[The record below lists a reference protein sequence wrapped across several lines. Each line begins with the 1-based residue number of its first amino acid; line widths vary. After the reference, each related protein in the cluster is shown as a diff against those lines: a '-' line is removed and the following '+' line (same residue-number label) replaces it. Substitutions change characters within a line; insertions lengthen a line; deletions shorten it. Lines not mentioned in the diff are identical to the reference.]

1 MNLNNILSE
10 NNKTISDLEKYLKS
24 KIKEQ
29 SKLYNENFHNINK
42 KMETFNNEEIK
53 LNEENSKLMGILGKK
68 IIDNNDMIKNIIE
81 SDLNTIFEKFEII
94 NRNFKEMNKYHNKI
108 NELDKIINQKLT
120 QDQT

>member
-1 MNLNNILSE
+1 
-10 NNKTISDLEKYLKS
+10 
-24 KIKEQ
+24 
-29 SKLYNENFHNINK
+29 
-42 KMETFNNEEIK
+42 
-53 LNEENSKLMGILGKK
+53 MGILGKK

-108 NELDKIINQKLT
+108 NELDKIIKQKLT